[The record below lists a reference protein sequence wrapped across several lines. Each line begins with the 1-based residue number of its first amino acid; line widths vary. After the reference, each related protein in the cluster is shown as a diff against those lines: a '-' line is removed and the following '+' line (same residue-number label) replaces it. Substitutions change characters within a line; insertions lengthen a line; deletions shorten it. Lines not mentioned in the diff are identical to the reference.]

1 MWQDVMRVIGGI
13 MPTKLAKMI
22 IALGSNQPSVAG
34 TPEVTLRQAVQSLE
48 KRGGVIRKLS
58 TFYQTPCFPAGV
70 GPDYVNAALLLE
82 AEWTPSEA
90 MNNLH
95 AVEQEFGRER
105 VQRWGQRTLD
115 LDLIAFDDVVAPNLE
130 TYEVWRD
137 LAPDVQKIRAP
148 TDLILPHPRVQDR
161 AFVLVPMLDVADDW
175 VHPVTGLSIQL
186 MLDGISDSEIS
197 QVIPL
202 KL

>member
-1 MWQDVMRVIGGI
+1 
-13 MPTKLAKMI
+13 
-22 IALGSNQPSVAG
+22 
-34 TPEVTLRQAVQSLE
+34 
-48 KRGGVIRKLS
+48 
-58 TFYQTPCFPAGV
+58 
-70 GPDYVNAALLLE
+70 
-82 AEWTPSEA
+82 
-90 MNNLH
+90 
-95 AVEQEFGRER
+95 
-105 VQRWGQRTLD
+105 LD